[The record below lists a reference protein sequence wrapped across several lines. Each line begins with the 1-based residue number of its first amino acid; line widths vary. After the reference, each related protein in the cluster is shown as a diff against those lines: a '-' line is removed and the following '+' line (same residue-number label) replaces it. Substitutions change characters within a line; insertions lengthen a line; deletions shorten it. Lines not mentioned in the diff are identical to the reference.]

1 MSRIVCGYIVNA
13 HLWINSD
20 VNAFV
25 VLVYHFQP
33 GHCQMLFDFFLFISM
48 QICIQYICTIMVNV
62 RTYIIKYF
70 NHSIK

>member
-25 VLVYHFQP
+25 VLVFYFQP
-33 GHCQMLFDFFLFISM
+33 GHCQMLFHFFCLFYANLYSVYLYYYG
-48 QICIQYICTIMVNV
+48 QCENLY
-62 RTYIIKYF
+62 Y
-70 NHSIK
+70 